1 MNQSTADVIEIMTLV
16 RDQFNEKPD
25 KSRLKQFRINALNQ
39 IALRRSRKRTT
50 IANAYI
56 RELKPHINGTIEFQK
71 YLDDWILNDSN
82 ELIDV
87 IKHFIPEWEREETII
102 DLQKK
107 KTEVQKLLDF
117 EVMDSIS
124 QKKYPE
130 GRSKIYIH
138 LTKERKQQLVADAKQ
153 NWKSIGNGDVKC
165 SVCEFSFF
173 KKYGIYGQDFIE
185 AHHNIP
191 ISELSEETVMK
202 ISDLSPV
209 CSNCHRIIHRRRPFL
224 SIDELREIV
233 ESQNDS

>member
-117 EVMDSIS
+117 EVMDSI
-124 QKKYPE
+124 
-130 GRSKIYIH
+130 
-138 LTKERKQQLVADAKQ
+138 
-153 NWKSIGNGDVKC
+153 
-165 SVCEFSFF
+165 
-173 KKYGIYGQDFIE
+173 
-185 AHHNIP
+185 
-191 ISELSEETVMK
+191 
-202 ISDLSPV
+202 
-209 CSNCHRIIHRRRPFL
+209 
-224 SIDELREIV
+224 
-233 ESQNDS
+233 